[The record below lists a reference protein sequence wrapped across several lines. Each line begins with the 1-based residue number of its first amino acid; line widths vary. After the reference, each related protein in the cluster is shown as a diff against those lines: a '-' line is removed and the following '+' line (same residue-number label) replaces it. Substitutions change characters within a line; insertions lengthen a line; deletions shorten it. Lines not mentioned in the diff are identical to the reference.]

1 METRENAE
9 FESEEK
15 ELKFKERRCNNSLYR
30 TKLCQLKSAHKKKEE
45 RLMKGAKHKAYKY
58 QVTASSNSFEHS
70 AL

>member
-1 METRENAE
+1 MEARENTE

-15 ELKFKERRCNNSLYR
+15 ELKFKERRCNNSLHQ
-30 TKLCQLKSAHKKKEE
+30 TNLCQSKLAHKKKEE

-58 QVTASSNSFEHS
+58 QVSASSNSFEHS